1 MPVTRILHGA
11 ANHRDQLH
19 LAAHPAVDVL
29 EGDFWV
35 RSGRAIA
42 HHDRPLGP
50 LPLLAGWRG
59 LTRRPRDP
67 VTLDELLAMLP
78 DGVGLM
84 LDLRSWFRDPA
95 PDLAGVLAGID
106 DHSSIILSC
115 ERWELT
121 DRMRGWLPSLPAAYS
136 LKSPRHLERFIEGRR
151 RGTLPP
157 VQVSI
162 RHSLLGGKQD
172 IEQLHD
178 LGARVSAWTVDD
190 IDRALELAEW
200 GVDAVI
206 SNRLQVLNAV

>member
-29 EGDFWV
+29 ECDLWV
-35 RSGRAIA
+35 RSGQAIA

-50 LPLLAGWRG
+50 LPLLAGWQG
-59 LTRRPRDP
+59 VTRRPRDP
-67 VTLDELLAMLP
+67 VTLDELLALLA
-78 DGVGLM
+78 DGAGLM
-84 LDLRSWFRDPA
+84 LDLRYWFRDPA

-106 DHSSIILSC
+106 DHSSIIVSC
-115 ERWELT
+115 ERWDLT
-121 DRMRGWLPSLPAAYS
+121 DRMRGWLPTLPAAYS
-136 LKSPRHLERFIEGRR
+136 LKSPRQLQRFIEDRR

-162 RHSLLGGKQD
+162 RHTLLTGKQD
-172 IEQLHD
+172 VAQLHD

-200 GVDAVI
+200 GVDGLV
-206 SNRLQVLNAV
+206 SNRLQVLNSV